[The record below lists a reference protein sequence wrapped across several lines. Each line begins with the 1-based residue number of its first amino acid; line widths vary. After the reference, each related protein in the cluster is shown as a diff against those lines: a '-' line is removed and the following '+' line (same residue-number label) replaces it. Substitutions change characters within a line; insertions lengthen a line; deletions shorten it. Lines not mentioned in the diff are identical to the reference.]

1 MTIDTERTTA
11 SFLSAAGN
19 DPPAVVVMG
28 VSGAGK
34 SVIGEALAAAI
45 GARFIEG
52 DQLQPE
58 ENVARM
64 AAGLPLTDEL
74 RAGWLARVG
83 TEIAASRAAG
93 VPAIAAC
100 SALKRAYRD
109 RLRALNP
116 ALVFI
121 HLELD
126 PETARAR
133 VATRKGHFMPASLV
147 DSQFATLER
156 PGLDELAFSLS
167 ALRPAEELVATAASF
182 IRNSMAKRG
191 GKQSAP

>member
-1 MTIDTERTTA
+1 MTIDADRPKA
-11 SFLSAAGN
+11 SAVSLAGD

-34 SVIGEALAAAI
+34 TVIGEALAAAI

-52 DQLQPE
+52 DRLQPP

-64 AAGLPLTDEL
+64 TAGLPLTDEL
-74 RAGWLARVG
+74 RAGWLERVG
-83 TEIAASRAAG
+83 AELAAARTTG
-93 VPAIAAC
+93 VPAVAAC

-109 RLRALNP
+109 RLRKLNP
-116 ALVFI
+116 SLVFI

-133 VATRKGHFMPASLV
+133 VASRKGHFMPPSLV

-156 PGLDELAFSLS
+156 PGLDEFAF
-167 ALRPAEELVATAASF
+167 ALNALGPVEDLVETAASF
-182 IRNSMAKRG
+182 IRNSLKKRT
-191 GKQSAP
+191 AP

>member
-1 MTIDTERTTA
+1 MTIDAGHSTA
-11 SFLSAAGN
+11 SSPSAAGN

-34 SVIGEALAAAI
+34 SVIGEALATAI

-52 DQLQPE
+52 DRLQPE

-93 VPAIAAC
+93 VPAVAAC

-126 PETARAR
+126 TDTARAR

-156 PGLDELAFSLS
+156 PGLDELAFSLN
-167 ALRPAEELVATAASF
+167 ALRPAEELVATAASL
-182 IRNSMAKRG
+182 INRIAKRD
-191 GKQSAP
+191 GKQAAP

>member
-1 MTIDTERTTA
+1 MTIDADRPQPNPV
-11 SFLSAAGN
+11 SVAGD

-34 SVIGEALAAAI
+34 TVIGEALASAI

-52 DQLQPE
+52 DKLQPE

-74 RAGWLARVG
+74 RAGWLERVG
-83 TEIAASRAAG
+83 MEIAAARASG
-93 VPAIAAC
+93 VAAVAAC
-100 SALKRAYRD
+100 SALKRAYRSK
-109 RLRALNP
+109 LRELNP
-116 ALVFI
+116 SLVFI

-156 PGLDELAFSLS
+156 PGLDEFAFSLN
-167 ALRPAEELVATAASF
+167 ALRPIEDLVDTAASF
-182 IRNSMAKRG
+182 IRNSTKKRA
-191 GKQSAP
+191 AP